1 MKEVIKNLLKQG
13 HLIEPNL
20 IDIFSHETLSRIPF
34 TNLIIDLGPPRLI
47 SKKFFLTNIPR
58 IIEKVNAL
66 DIDKET
72 LMKVNNYLM
81 TFLEKKP
88 ELKIEEREEKE
99 ELINKKKGKVIVTEI
114 KEPQIKKIEVKDF
127 VKYFRDRFL
136 TLKTFIQDHDLK
148 NLTSIGKISTNRRTL
163 SIIGMIYNKRI
174 TKNKNLLFEVE
185 DLTGKI
191 SVLVNHNREEIF
203 EKAKSIVE
211 DEVIGITGIGSD
223 EIIFVNNII
232 FPDIA
237 SREKKRSTKEEYAI
251 FTSDTHIGSDKFL
264 EQNFLKFI
272 DWLNGKIGSEKQ
284 RELAKKVK
292 YFFIVGDTVDGV
304 GVYPGQEKELI
315 IQDIREQY
323 KKLAELL
330 NKIRKD
336 VTIIMCPG
344 GKHDAVRLIEPQ
356 PKITKGMAPELY
368 EFDNLVLT
376 TNPSLV
382 KIGQTEDFDG
392 FNVLMYH
399 GDSYDYYADSID
411 ILRQNNAKLR
421 PDIIIHFLLK
431 KRHLA
436 PSHTST
442 TYDPREK
449 DYLVIRQVPDIFVS
463 GHIHKSAIS
472 IYNNILTIS
481 CSCWQS
487 KTAYQEKFGHEPD
500 PCKVPILNMKTG
512 KVNMLDF
519 N

>member
-163 SIIGMIYNKRI
+163 SIIGMIYNKRM

-232 FPDIA
+232 FPGIFSEL
-237 SREKKRSTKEEYAI
+237 SRK
-251 FTSDTHIGSDKFL
+251 
-264 EQNFLKFI
+264 
-272 DWLNGKIGSEKQ
+272 
-284 RELAKKVK
+284 
-292 YFFIVGDTVDGV
+292 
-304 GVYPGQEKELI
+304 P
-315 IQDIREQY
+315 
-323 KKLAELL
+323 
-330 NKIRKD
+330 
-336 VTIIMCPG
+336 
-344 GKHDAVRLIEPQ
+344 
-356 PKITKGMAPELY
+356 
-368 EFDNLVLT
+368 
-376 TNPSLV
+376 
-382 KIGQTEDFDG
+382 
-392 FNVLMYH
+392 
-399 GDSYDYYADSID
+399 
-411 ILRQNNAKLR
+411 
-421 PDIIIHFLLK
+421 
-431 KRHLA
+431 
-436 PSHTST
+436 
-442 TYDPREK
+442 
-449 DYLVIRQVPDIFVS
+449 
-463 GHIHKSAIS
+463 
-472 IYNNILTIS
+472 
-481 CSCWQS
+481 
-487 KTAYQEKFGHEPD
+487 
-500 PCKVPILNMKTG
+500 
-512 KVNMLDF
+512 
-519 N
+519 